1 LSIQEQRNDDDDED
15 EDEDAGQ
22 IVSQQVFQKFL
33 IGTEKCEK
41 LEVNDVDQLRTL
53 AQVAVTHPKSLK
65 QLRELMAGTFIFRS
79 VVWVETEPEKKA
91 IWETF
96 HKVKISTQL
105 PMIST

>member
-1 LSIQEQRNDDDDED
+1 LSIQEQSNDDDDDDDED
-15 EDEDAGQ
+15 AGQ
-22 IVSQQVFQKFL
+22 FVSQQVFQKFL

-65 QLRELMAGTFIFRS
+65 QLRELKAGTFIFRS